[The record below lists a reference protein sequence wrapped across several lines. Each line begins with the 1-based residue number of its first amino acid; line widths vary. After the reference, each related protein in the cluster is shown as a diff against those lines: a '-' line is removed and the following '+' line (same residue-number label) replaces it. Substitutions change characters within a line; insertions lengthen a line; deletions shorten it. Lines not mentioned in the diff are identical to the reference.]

1 MDGRVGAV
9 GLALLVGS
17 IGAASPALAG
27 TYDVHACA
35 TAAGKF
41 TNHSWTISVDG
52 PQFASVTCS
61 ASDSRPYVWVG
72 SSADNVYSGGQGATI
87 TFAAPSGA
95 AVADFRIHRYLQQ
108 FNPVDGSPGHAY
120 LYSLGQLGGTAFE
133 STGHPDPAIRGGL
146 GGRWYGSGEAYQ
158 GEEVVTKDSFP
169 ALASYRGDATFLRY
183 SVGCF
188 SSPCALKT
196 NGTPT
201 AGSINAQIFGATVT
215 VNDPTRPTVS
225 RVFPTGLNGG
235 GVVGGDEPVTF
246 DATDNS
252 GIRRVELVDVTPGE
266 AERVLASDPLACDY
280 SYAKPCPNATGHGIS
295 AGGAITP
302 GARTLKVRVIDAGGN
317 VGESAPFTVQVGG
330 ALNGSNA
337 SPGARLTATF
347 SNRRSRMHV
356 PFGKRARVRG
366 RLTDATGA
374 PIAGAVI
381 QVLDRQLRIGTRY
394 GLVGEVTTGA
404 DGRFSLL
411 AGRGAAR
418 AIRFEYRMRR
428 QLAAPTASD
437 RVTMRVRAGLTLKIR
452 PRSVGSNGR
461 IRLSGRLKAGPIP
474 RSGKV
479 LDLQAFDGG
488 KWRTFETVR
497 ARQNRRYR
505 AVYRFTNATA
515 GRRLT
520 FRARVRRDDSYPYYL
535 GYSNRVRVRIR

>member
-1 MDGRVGAV
+1 
-9 GLALLVGS
+9 
-17 IGAASPALAG
+17 
-27 TYDVHACA
+27 
-35 TAAGKF
+35 
-41 TNHSWTISVDG
+41 
-52 PQFASVTCS
+52 
-61 ASDSRPYVWVG
+61 
-72 SSADNVYSGGQGATI
+72 
-87 TFAAPSGA
+87 
-95 AVADFRIHRYLQQ
+95 
-108 FNPVDGSPGHAY
+108 
-120 LYSLGQLGGTAFE
+120 
-133 STGHPDPAIRGGL
+133 
-146 GGRWYGSGEAYQ
+146 
-158 GEEVVTKDSFP
+158 
-169 ALASYRGDATFLRY
+169 
-183 SVGCF
+183 
-188 SSPCALKT
+188 
-196 NGTPT
+196 
-201 AGSINAQIFGATVT
+201 
-215 VNDPTRPTVS
+215 
-225 RVFPTGLNGG
+225 
-235 GVVGGDEPVTF
+235 
-246 DATDNS
+246 
-252 GIRRVELVDVTPGE
+252 
-266 AERVLASDPLACDY
+266 
-280 SYAKPCPNATGHGIS
+280 
-295 AGGAITP
+295 
-302 GARTLKVRVIDAGGN
+302 
-317 VGESAPFTVQVGG
+317 VQVGG

-347 SNRRSRMHV
+347 SNRRSRMNV